1 MGTLRELSTKD
12 FDHDLHAAKYRGDID
27 AHSEAFN
34 RLFALLNDY
43 DNEHR
48 LASAEIHGFPALAG
62 VVRLIEAD
70 PAIARALEND
80 QDGQR
85 FCQAVGVAIRLKM
98 EKIGWAAVGMNGI
111 IRGSSYFTEA
121 ERFIKEPPLDGD
133 EYKVRALAATDAISK
148 IGDVEEQEQTYREI
162 KEALAATRH
171 AEGRFSN
178 V

>member
-1 MGTLRELSTKD
+1 MGTLRELSVED
-12 FDHDLHAAKYRGDID
+12 FDQDLHASKYRGEID
-27 AHSEAFN
+27 AHPEAFN

-70 PAIARALEND
+70 PTIARVLPAD
-80 QDGQR
+80 QDGQCFR
-85 FCQAVGVAIRLKM
+85 QAVGVAVRLKM
-98 EKIGWAAVGMNGI
+98 EKIGWAATGRKGI
-111 IRGSSYFTEA
+111 VRGSTYFTKA

-133 EYKVRALAATDAISK
+133 EYKARALAALDVISNVGDA
-148 IGDVEEQEQTYREI
+148 EEQEQTYRDI

-171 AEGRFSN
+171 AEGRSF
-178 V
+178 